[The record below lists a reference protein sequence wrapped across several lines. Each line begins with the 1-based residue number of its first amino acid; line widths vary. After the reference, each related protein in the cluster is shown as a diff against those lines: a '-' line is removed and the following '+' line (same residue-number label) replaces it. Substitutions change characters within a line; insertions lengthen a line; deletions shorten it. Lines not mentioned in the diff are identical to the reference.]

1 MMAVTLQSIIF
12 FTISINFIV
21 CVLAVIRPW
30 LIEAFR
36 KPVRHEAVI
45 LQFRPRTKRGGFH
58 VR

>member
-1 MMAVTLQSIIF
+1 MITLQAIIF
-12 FTISINFIV
+12 AVIALNFVV

-45 LQFRPRTKRGGFH
+45 LQLRPRVRRGRFH
-58 VR
+58 G